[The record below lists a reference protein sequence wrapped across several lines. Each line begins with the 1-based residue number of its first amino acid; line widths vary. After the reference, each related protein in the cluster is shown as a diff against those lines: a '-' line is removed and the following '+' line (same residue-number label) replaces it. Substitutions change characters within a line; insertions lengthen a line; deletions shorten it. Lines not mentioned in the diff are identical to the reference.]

1 MRHPVSAAC
10 AALILGAA
18 MQPLF
23 AQSTVAPQHPG
34 DPGYEALLEMATAPV
49 RDAFGHS
56 VQVDV
61 DRLDHLGRWA
71 FLQGTLRNVDGGRPD
86 YADTPYAARAEQGGM
101 SDVYVALLRSPA
113 AGADPASAA
122 DDPAAPLEQTDAS
135 AAPSTPDPDGEPAEW
150 TLVDHSIGPSDVSW
164 LTWPQA
170 YAAPRQLFGF

>member
-1 MRHPVSAAC
+1 
-10 AALILGAA
+10 

-49 RDAFGHS
+49 RDAFGPS

-61 DRLDHLGRWA
+61 DRLDRLGHWA
-71 FLQGTLRNVDGGRPD
+71 FLQATLRDVDGGRPD
-86 YADTPYAARAEQGGM
+86 YAGTAYAARAEQGGM

-113 AGADPASAA
+113 GAGTGTDPAPAA
-122 DDPAAPLEQTDAS
+122 DDPAAPPDQADAS
-135 AAPSTPDPDGEPAEW
+135 AAPSTPDPQARDAKPVEW